1 MQSDNAT
8 ITLGEFFGKGKTFVI
23 PDYQRGY
30 VWGKSRGTEKNS
42 VQFALESLMKCINDD
57 SDLFMQGITVTE
69 TDDQIILIDGQQRT
83 TFFYLLLTYLGKH
96 DIKIDYS
103 VRLESGAFLKEVQH
117 KTGDE
122 ILAACQENL
131 DEEFQDVYFFKKTI
145 REIEKSGIALIENAT
160 KKILDHV
167 KFLYIDI
174 PESKAKTVFKMMNG
188 NKAKMQTAEIV
199 KAEMLRLVSV
209 DKDFDPGK
217 MSGNNLLEC
226 LFGKVKEVEAAHWEQ
241 NLLRSKYAREW
252 DKWLYWWRR
261 PEVQKFYGNSEKDP
275 IGLLL
280 EIFFKADEARTK
292 KEFNF
297 ENFRDSVFY
306 KSQEPIEKTGQDYSN
321 REQNAKNAFYNLRR
335 FQKKFEDAFN
345 DYESYNKIGA
355 ILTLLKKPNEKNK
368 FLVWYLSSNDKPDI
382 DNYYKYVF
390 LLLESHERTLKA
402 IDGTEDDI
410 NSAQKALIDALE
422 SDNLYIEK
430 SELAFAQLLR
440 RNIQEDNKLKR
451 KFNFDIWKEKSLEH
465 IYPKSKFY
473 KIVNEGEDDEKLI
486 RGDGL
491 VFFLR
496 KDGEKKSYYSK
507 DKKKEILFE
516 MKDPSVRGERL
527 FNGNGSEHCI
537 GNLVLLYKNEN
548 SVFSNKL
555 FKEKRDYL
563 FRMNCGKETETFRS
577 KHLLHTVSV
586 FASESWD
593 VEEIQNNKKE
603 FIEEVKKYYGIQ

>member
-103 VRLESGAFLKEVQH
+103 VRSESGKFLGDFQN
-117 KTGDE
+117 KTREE
-122 ILAACQENL
+122 ILEACQENP

-145 REIEKSGIALIENAT
+145 REIDKSGVGSIENAT

-174 PESKAKTVFKMMNG
+174 PENKAKTVFKMMNG
-188 NKAKMQTAEIV
+188 NKAKMQTAEII

-217 MSGNNLLEC
+217 MSGSNLLEC

-261 PEVQKFYGNSEKDP
+261 SEVQKFYGNSEKDP
-275 IGLLL
+275 MGLLL
-280 EIFFKADEARTK
+280 EIFFRSDTARIGK
-292 KEFNF
+292 DFNF
-297 ENFRDSVFY
+297 ENFRDLIFY

-321 REQNAKNAFYNLRR
+321 REQNAKIVFYNLRR

-355 ILTLLKKPNEKNK
+355 ILTLLKNPNERIN
-368 FLVWYLSSNDKPDI
+368 FLIWYLSCNDNLNI
-382 DNYYKYVF
+382 DKYYKYAF
-390 LLLESHERTLKA
+390 LILGSHEMILNA
-402 IDGTEDDI
+402 INGAEDEL
-410 NSAQKALIDALE
+410 NSAQKALVEALE
-422 SDNLYIEK
+422 SNNLYYEK

-440 RNIQEDNKLKR
+440 RNIAEDNHLKR

-465 IYPKSKFY
+465 IYPKSRFY
-473 KIVNEGEDDEKLI
+473 RIENEGGEDEKIV

-491 VFFLR
+491 VFSLK
-496 KDGEKKSYYSK
+496 KDGEKKIYYTK
-507 DKKKEILFE
+507 DKKKEIFFDL
-516 MKDPSVRGERL
+516 KDPFVIDERT

-548 SVFSNKL
+548 SIFSDKL

-563 FRMNCGKETETFRS
+563 FRMSCGQETETFRS

-586 FASESWD
+586 FASENWD
-593 VEEIQNNKKE
+593 VKEIQNNKKE